1 MVESGIIVVAS
12 LNPHKE
18 CQDRV
23 RIFGTGGVSP
33 GLRATDYKDPPKIL
47 EVEDESK
54 QTDRSNTDV
63 RQ

>member
-23 RIFGTGGVSP
+23 RIFGTGGYLQDYEQQTTKT
-33 GLRATDYKDPPKIL
+33 LR
-47 EVEDESK
+47 
-54 QTDRSNTDV
+54 RF
-63 RQ
+63 